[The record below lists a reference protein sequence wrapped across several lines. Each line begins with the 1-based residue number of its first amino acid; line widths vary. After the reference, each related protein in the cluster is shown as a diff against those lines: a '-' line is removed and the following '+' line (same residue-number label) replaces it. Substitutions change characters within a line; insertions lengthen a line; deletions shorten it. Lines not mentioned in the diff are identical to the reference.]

1 MASAKITFA
10 DKVGII
16 PKETRI
22 NQVWDDDVNEIK
34 TKHNFNAN
42 LIDTNTTDIATN
54 VTNIAL
60 KANKHNIVIKSVDYT
75 AIINDYILVSTP
87 IENITI
93 TLPNAVDVGG
103 QEINIT
109 KMDSTEF
116 DIIVNTS
123 ASQTIIGNLTET
135 ISTQWVNATFVST
148 GSNWVIK

>member
-42 LIDTNTTDIATN
+42 LIDVNTTAIATN
-54 VTNIAL
+54 VSDIAL
-60 KANKHNIVIKSVDYT
+60 KANKHNIVIKSADYT
-75 AIINDYILVSTP
+75 AIINDYVLVSATTVD
-87 IENITI
+87 ITI
-93 TLPNAVDVGG
+93 TLPTAVGVGG

-109 KMDSTEF
+109 KMDATAF
-116 DIIVNTS
+116 NIIVNTS
-123 ASQTIIGNLTET
+123 ASQTIIGNLTDT
-135 ISTQWVNATFVST
+135 ISKQWTNATFVST